1 MMPMSPEEK
10 RPYVQRLFSRIAPR
24 YDWFNRLVSC
34 GLDQGWRRTVV
45 ARAQA
50 APGQTILD
58 VCTGTG
64 DLALL
69 CAARGARVIGLDMNW
84 EMLARAPR
92 KSKAKRLSVAWVRG
106 DAESLPLANGS
117 VDRVLIGFSTRNL
130 SDLTRGLSEMVRVL
144 RFGGQL
150 LILETGYPSNPVVR
164 FGYQLFLFTIARLIG
179 LLLTGRVW
187 PFTYLARSV
196 KQFLTPA
203 QMVERLQQLQTQV
216 EYVPLS
222 YGLASLYIAT
232 KLNPSITDDCAAD
245 VRRRMLEMTCP

>member
-1 MMPMSPEEK
+1 MRPMSPDEK
-10 RPYVQRLFSRIAPR
+10 RPYVQRLFSRIAPQ

-45 ARAQA
+45 ARAHA

-69 CAARGARVIGLDMNW
+69 CARRGARVIGLDMNW
-84 EMLARAPR
+84 EMLVRAPR
-92 KSKAKRLSVAWVRG
+92 KSKVTHLSVAWVRG

-144 RFGGQL
+144 RPGGQL
-150 LILETGYPSNPVVR
+150 LILETGYPSNPVIR
-164 FGYQLFLFTIARLIG
+164 FGYQLFLFTVARL
-179 LLLTGRVW
+179 LLSKSFKIVL
-187 PFTYLARSV
+187 
-196 KQFLTPA
+196 
-203 QMVERLQQLQTQV
+203 
-216 EYVPLS
+216 
-222 YGLASLYIAT
+222 
-232 KLNPSITDDCAAD
+232 
-245 VRRRMLEMTCP
+245 